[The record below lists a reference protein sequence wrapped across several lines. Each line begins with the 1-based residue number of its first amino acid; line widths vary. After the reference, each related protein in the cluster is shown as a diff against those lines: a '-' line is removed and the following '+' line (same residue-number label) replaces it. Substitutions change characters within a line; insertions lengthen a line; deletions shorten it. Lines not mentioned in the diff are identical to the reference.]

1 MNGWSKALEMDVII
15 KTMTKILAI
24 YYYVQGEAM
33 ENKREDLVNVLKN
46 DVTLSFEN
54 IKNVTETT
62 EHNLDEEVNGNKK
75 VDRKL
80 LKDWTWK
87 INAILKETK
96 SDNIIGS
103 NRFIKASVIFVG
115 RKAGLNQTKK
125 EEML

>member
-1 MNGWSKALEMDVII
+1 M
-15 KTMTKILAI
+15 
-24 YYYVQGEAM
+24 
-33 ENKREDLVNVLKN
+33 KN

-62 EHNLDEEVNGNKK
+62 EHNLDEEVNGFKK

-87 INAILKETK
+87 INAILKESK

-115 RKAGLNQTKK
+115 R
-125 EEML
+125 